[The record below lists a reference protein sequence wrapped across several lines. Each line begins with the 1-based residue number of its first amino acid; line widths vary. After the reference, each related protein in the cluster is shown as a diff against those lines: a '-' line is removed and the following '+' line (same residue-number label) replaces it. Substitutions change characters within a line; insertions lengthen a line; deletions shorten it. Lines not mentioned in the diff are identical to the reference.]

1 MEYLG
6 YFIDPSGIRPTE
18 NHLNTVKNI
27 SLPKN
32 QKELQ
37 TCIGLFSYYRKFVQ
51 SFSTIAIPLLD
62 LLRKD
67 VKFHLS
73 EECIKAF
80 NYFKKCLIEQHVL
93 SIYFPKK
100 GAILRQKQDD
110 EKFHTV
116 AFFSKS
122 TTHAESRYH
131 SFELETLA
139 IIYVLRRF
147 RVYLEGINFTIITD
161 CNSLAMTLNRKQ

>member
-6 YFIDPSGIRPTE
+6 YFIDPSGIRPTG

-27 SLPKN
+27 CFPKN

-37 TCIGLFSYYRKFVQ
+37 TCIGLFSYFRKFVQ

-62 LLRKD
+62 LLPKD

-73 EECIKAF
+73 EEYIKAF
-80 NYFKKCLIEQHVL
+80 NYLKKCLIEQPVL

-100 GAILRQKQDD
+100 GNR
-110 EKFHTV
+110 
-116 AFFSKS
+116 
-122 TTHAESRYH
+122 TT
-131 SFELETLA
+131 L
-139 IIYVLRRF
+139 
-147 RVYLEGINFTIITD
+147 
-161 CNSLAMTLNRKQ
+161 